1 MFELFTEPAR
11 TAIMEATA
19 EATDRADTCVGS
31 EHLLVG
37 LLREGNGPAA
47 AALAEHSVTL
57 DTVRAAIDELVG
69 PPATVAP
76 QEALASI
83 GIDLGQVQALLAEAF
98 GPEALAPPPTPFD
111 ASARECLEAAVAE
124 ARAMQQPNVGT
135 EHELL
140 GLLQVTDGLAAKIL
154 QRLGVDL
161 VALGEQVRGRAASE
175 A

>member
-11 TAIMEATA
+11 TVVMEATA
-19 EATDRADTCVGS
+19 EATDRADTYLGS

-37 LLREGNGPAA
+37 LLREGTGLAA
-47 AALAEHSVTL
+47 VVLAEQSVTL
-57 DTVRAAIDELVG
+57 DAVRAAIDDLVG
-69 PPATVAP
+69 PPATVPP

-83 GIDLGQVQALLAEAF
+83 GIDLGQVQARLEATF

-111 ASARECLEAAVAE
+111 ASAKQALEAAVAE
-124 ARAMQQPNVGT
+124 ADALRRRQVDT

-154 QRLGVDL
+154 DRLGVDL
-161 VALGEQVRGRAASE
+161 AALSEQVRGRAARE

>member
-1 MFELFTEPAR
+1 
-11 TAIMEATA
+11 
-19 EATDRADTCVGS
+19 
-31 EHLLVG
+31 
-37 LLREGNGPAA
+37 
-47 AALAEHSVTL
+47 
-57 DTVRAAIDELVG
+57 
-69 PPATVAP
+69 
-76 QEALASI
+76 
-83 GIDLGQVQALLAEAF
+83 
-98 GPEALAPPPTPFD
+98 
-111 ASARECLEAAVAE
+111 VAE